1 MRFETSVVINAP
13 ADLIWTTMIDVESW
27 PQSTASITSAVRLDA
42 GPFQLG
48 SRARIKQPKVP
59 QMVWTVTEFEPLRQF
74 TWTVNPAGVTTIAR
88 HILTP
93 GPGQSTT
100 VTLSIDRVGM
110 LAAVVDLLTAG
121 LTKRY
126 IAMEAEGLKRVCETE
141 SVAAAA

>member
-1 MRFETSVVINAP
+1 MRFETSVAINAP

-59 QMVWTVTEFEPLRQF
+59 RMVWTVTEFEPLRQF
-74 TWTVNPAGVTTIAR
+74 TWTVNSAGVTTIAR

-93 GPGQSTT
+93 GPAQSTT

-141 SVAAAA
+141 SIATAA